1 MSILSGMMSW
11 KLLDKKQ
18 TLSNKNSIQ
27 KAKREKE
34 EYKTEKQI
42 RKEMKEKLSPEDYYR
57 WYHRTYYHKSD
68 KEKTK
73 MRNDN
78 KSKIWFEE
86 TKKLLLELYWEDK
99 KEQTIDEYYIEKY
112 RADDVDSDWRY
123 RQRWWITNINN
134 LLWKHN
140 NISFPIRVAENY
152 DMDYLM
158 TRQFNIQLKAFKYLR
173 WKDINICQCSIL
185 SNWRNNRRDP
195 MWWGNEEYI
204 RLVNNAEWINR
215 QQISEMIRR
224 LQEWVFIPETWVWYK
239 CFMVWDI
246 IATSMWHMFKIA
258 LENNLDWLTKD
269 TIDDIHKQRIEFR
282 YWWDKIPKWFPI
294 ARMNNC
300 YLIKI
305 PADKIVCDDWNIEH
319 HHYNYYIVPMKWLW
333 NKYKLMTKEEFKQKR
348 ILVDK

>member
-73 MRNDN
+73 RRNDN
-78 KSKIWFEE
+78 KSRIWFEE

-123 RQRWWITNINN
+123 RQMRWATDIWRIAWTDYI
-134 LLWKHN
+134 W
-140 NISFPIRVAENY
+140 FPIRIAENIN
-152 DMDYLM
+152 MNKLM
-158 TRQFNIQLKAFKYLR
+158 PRQLWEQTKAYNHLK
-173 WKDINICQCSIL
+173 WKDLDNVQCWLLINWKNSL
-185 SNWRNNRRDP
+185 RNPRR
-195 MWWGNEEYI
+195 WGNDNFISLAENE
-204 RLVNNAEWINR
+204 EWISR
-215 QQISEMIRR
+215 LQIWEMIRR
-224 LQEWVFIPETWVWYK
+224 IQAWVFMPEVWVWYR

-269 TIDDIHKQRIEFR
+269 TIDSIHEQRKYIWHNCNKR
-282 YWWDKIPKWFPI
+282 VKWFPI
-294 ARMNNC
+294 ACMDNC